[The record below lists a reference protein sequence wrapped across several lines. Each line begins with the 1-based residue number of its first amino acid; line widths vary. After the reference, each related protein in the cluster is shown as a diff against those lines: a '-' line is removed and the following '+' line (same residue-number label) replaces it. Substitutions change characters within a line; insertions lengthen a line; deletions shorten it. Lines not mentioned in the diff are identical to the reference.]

1 LLSRKPYPLGIYIST
16 ANSIPVLRAIE
27 EKNLLGEVQI
37 IATDLF
43 PELVPYIESGRI
55 LATLYQRPFTQG
67 KTALEI
73 LVRYLLDGV
82 TPELHTRL
90 APHIILRSN
99 LALFASYITE
109 GADTPSLS
117 EK

>member
-1 LLSRKPYPLGIYIST
+1 
-16 ANSIPVLRAIE
+16 
-27 EKNLLGEVQI
+27 
-37 IATDLF
+37 
-43 PELVPYIESGRI
+43 
-55 LATLYQRPFTQG
+55 
-67 KTALEI
+67 
-73 LVRYLLDGV
+73 
-82 TPELHTRL
+82 LHTRL